1 MKGVMTIKQK
11 VDSKAVTSTGSS
23 VAETGW
29 PIRGNRECLPE
40 LTVETDPSA
49 QMSLGRGNADKTSP
63 WNCQKQLAAETKCD
77 SCDLDGSRSHCESL
91 YSMCNCGPPPSRLKT
106 KTSAALTEKADF
118 SPEVLNATCWM
129 RASLGRGLVSCCD
142 DMCHVPV
149 MGVKLGLIQT
159 RLCLR
164 KLFFIMAP
172 LKVTGDDWGRAN
184 SMYCL
189 SLSSAVDTRHC
200 LKSEVSC

>member
-1 MKGVMTIKQK
+1 
-11 VDSKAVTSTGSS
+11 
-23 VAETGW
+23 
-29 PIRGNRECLPE
+29 
-40 LTVETDPSA
+40 
-49 QMSLGRGNADKTSP
+49 
-63 WNCQKQLAAETKCD
+63 
-77 SCDLDGSRSHCESL
+77 
-91 YSMCNCGPPPSRLKT
+91 
-106 KTSAALTEKADF
+106 
-118 SPEVLNATCWM
+118 M
-129 RASLGRGLVSCCD
+129 RASLGRGLVSCGD

-184 SMYCL
+184 GSSEQQLNFKKKCTGL
-189 SLSSAVDTRHC
+189 SLSSAVDARHC